1 MVHSKFKR
9 RNVKIIFPSLIT
21 CFSMVAGFWSILLS
35 SEDKMVFAGVLIL
48 VAVILDGI
56 DGKVARIT
64 NTASEFGIQ
73 LDSLSDLI
81 AFGVA
86 PAVLFYRYFLYNR
99 VDQNF
104 YYLLPVMFLLCGAIR
119 LARFNVTASVHGK
132 RYFTGLPIPSAGGGL
147 IIWIPLKDWL
157 ENCDWQSLAV
167 YAKYL
172 EPDVMFRFAIG
183 LILVTSLS
191 MVSNMKFD
199 TFNTFWFNL
208 YPSKYVNYVVFL
220 FFLSFLLVHFVVF
233 MFAIVVY
240 YMTVMYTRG
249 AFESLQK
256 RWRDSGRGS
265 FQEID
270 EETADIVE

>member
-1 MVHSKFKR
+1 MVRKNFKR
-9 RNVKIIFPSLIT
+9 RNVKIVFPSLIT
-21 CFSMVAGFWSILLS
+21 CFSMIAGFGSILFA
-35 SEDKMVFAGVLIL
+35 SENKMVFSGVLIL
-48 VAVILDGI
+48 IAIILDGL

-73 LDSLSDLI
+73 LDSLSDLV

-104 YYLLPVMFLLCGAIR
+104 FYLLPVMYLLCGAIR

-132 RYFTGLPIPSAGGGL
+132 RYFTGLPIPSAGGAI

-157 ENCDWQSLAV
+157 ENCDWPALAA

-183 LILVTSLS
+183 LILVASLS

-208 YPSKYVNYVVFL
+208 YPNKYVNYAVFIG
-220 FFLSFLLVHFVVF
+220 FLSFLFVHFVVF

-240 YMTVMYTRG
+240 YMTIMYSRG
-249 AFESLQK
+249 AIESLQR
-256 RWRDSGRGS
+256 RWRDSS
-265 FQEID
+265 KSAFQEI
-270 EETADIVE
+270 EEENLDDGG